1 MYLIDINVSE
11 EINEYPS
18 LRFQDIRKKTVS
30 QMDGHA
36 DGQREKQYTPPQSL
50 QEGIITSLKN
60 KKKTHF
66 MTTYKK

>member
-1 MYLIDINVSE
+1 
-11 EINEYPS
+11 
-18 LRFQDIRKKTVS
+18 
-30 QMDGHA
+30 MDGHA

-66 MTTYKK
+66 MTSYKK